1 MIFYSF
7 LSFYKHKMAKID
19 IFCQKFIFCIIINK
33 QNFINS
39 MAL

>member
-19 IFCQKFIFCIIINK
+19 IF
-33 QNFINS
+33 INS
-39 MAL
+39 MAIKIYILCNYQ